1 MSAAAIVVPPPL
13 PPPLTPSSS
22 VVDLIV
28 EEIVSIAATKKKKLL
43 PSSGVEEFELATTNS
58 GANGMLLYED
68 SRSRQKHPQIQ
79 RLPNYNGSFSRVGTV
94 GDGNCL
100 LHAILFS
107 LSPTYRRFNKAARSY
122 IADKFRELL
131 IDQIETLRTLA
142 DVTYSEIGGADA
154 LEENFEIL
162 LGKREEIHLEM
173 APLIAQL
180 YGFNLLAVKLKP
192 HSLSFRPVCVTYIA
206 YKPELPTMI
215 VNYIG
220 GGLDFG
226 NTNAFHEGGH
236 YEAIFKPS
244 FSSPSPIRLVI
255 PNTMNRRKTIKEK
268 GKELAA
274 GTGTIE
280 SPLPLPLRRSTRVT
294 AKATK
299 NITPSS
305 TDIIKINL
313 EKSQFVFYHE
323 EIADIL
329 AMFEKEAC
337 HTSTSH
343 TPSLLD
349 EITHNIKKLN
359 LTNKNKNKL

>member
-1 MSAAAIVVPPPL
+1 MSAAAANIIPPL
-13 PPPLTPSSS
+13 PPPLSPSSS

-43 PSSGVEEFELATTNS
+43 PSTGVEEFELATTNS

-68 SRSRQKHPQIQ
+68 SRSRQKHPQLQ

-122 IADKFRELL
+122 IADQFREFL
-131 IDQIETLRTLA
+131 IDQIESLRALA
-142 DVTYSEIGGADA
+142 DVTYFEIGGAEA

-192 HSLSFRPVCVTYIA
+192 HSLSFRPVCVTFIA

-244 FSSPSPIRLVI
+244 FSSPSLIRLVI
-255 PNTMNRRKTIKEK
+255 PNATNRIKTIKGK
-268 GKELAA
+268 GGA
-274 GTGTIE
+274 GTTEG
-280 SPLPLPLRRSTRVT
+280 PLPLRRSTRTT

-299 NITPSS
+299 NITPPS

-313 EKSQFVFYHE
+313 EKSQFVFRHE

-337 HTSTSH
+337 HTSPTHSPS
-343 TPSLLD
+343 PSLLD
-349 EITHNIKKLN
+349 EITHKIEKIN
-359 LTNKNKNKL
+359 LTNKNRNKNTRV